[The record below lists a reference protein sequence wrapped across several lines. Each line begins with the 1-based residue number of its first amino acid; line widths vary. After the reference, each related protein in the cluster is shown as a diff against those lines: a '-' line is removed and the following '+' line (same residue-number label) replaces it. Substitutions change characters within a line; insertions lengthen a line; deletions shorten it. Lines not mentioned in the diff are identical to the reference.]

1 MLRRIT
7 PLARRIVH
15 WLLNRLI
22 LKGEMKMSTF
32 NRENK
37 LRILGVMGEETAEI
51 AYCVDGR
58 AHETINAEKLL
69 LTPAKFYLIEKAARS
84 TEPERRHLMNEVI
97 RLGFVIMDKVP
108 TRTLLRSEKLS
119 VIYNVINDRYCLPIP
134 SAVVSE
140 LLYAKEE
147 FQLLVKDVN
156 NLITKANLP
165 VENDEKELIP
175 ESEKPFADYIMQPV
189 IPAEAY
195 DKNITITA
203 KGLSKEQ
210 CDKLVALAVAYTVDN
225 NSKSS
230 TNHSSL
236 TIE

>member
-1 MLRRIT
+1 MLRKT
-7 PLARRIVH
+7 TQLARRIVH
-15 WLLNRLI
+15 WLSNRLI

-51 AYCVDGR
+51 AYCVDGG
-58 AHETINAEKLL
+58 AHETISAEKLL
-69 LTPAKFYLIEKAARS
+69 LTPAKFCLIEKAARS
-84 TEPERRHLMNEVI
+84 TEPERRHLMHEVI

-108 TRTLLRSEKLS
+108 IRTLLRSEKLS
-119 VIYNVINDRYCLPIP
+119 VIYNVINDRYCLPTP
-134 SAVVSE
+134 PAVVSE

-156 NLITKANLP
+156 NLITRANLP
-165 VENDEKELIP
+165 IENDEKELIP
-175 ESEKPFADYIMQPV
+175 EPEKSSADYIMQPV
-189 IPAEAY
+189 IPAEVY

-210 CDKLVALAVAYTVDN
+210 CDKLVALAVCYIAEN

-236 TIE
+236 IIE

>member
-1 MLRRIT
+1 
-7 PLARRIVH
+7 
-15 WLLNRLI
+15 
-22 LKGEMKMSTF
+22 MSIF

-51 AYCVDGR
+51 AYCVDGG

-84 TEPERRHLMNEVI
+84 TELERRHLMHEVI

-119 VIYNVINDRYCLPIP
+119 VIYNVINDKYCLPLP

-156 NLITKANLP
+156 NLITRANLP
-165 VENDEKELIP
+165 IENNDDNGKDEKELIP
-175 ESEKPFADYIMQPV
+175 ESEKSFADYIMQPV
-189 IPAEAY
+189 MPDEAY

-210 CDKLVALAVAYTVDN
+210 CDKLVALAVAYAVEN

>member
-1 MLRRIT
+1 MV
-7 PLARRIVH
+7 RRIVH

-22 LKGEMKMSTF
+22 LKGEMKMPNFT
-32 NRENK
+32 RENK

-51 AYCVDGR
+51 AYCVDGG

-69 LTPAKFYLIEKAARS
+69 LTPAKFCLIEKAARS
-84 TEPERRHLMNEVI
+84 TEPERIHLMHEVI

-119 VIYNVINDRYCLPIP
+119 AIYNVINDRYCLPTP

-147 FQLLVKDVN
+147 FQLLVRDVN
-156 NLITKANLP
+156 DLITKANLP
-165 VENDEKELIP
+165 VENNSGNSNDEKELITEP
-175 ESEKPFADYIMQPV
+175 EKSFADYIMQPV

-210 CDKLVALAVAYTVDN
+210 CDKLVALAVAYAVEN

>member
-1 MLRRIT
+1 MV
-7 PLARRIVH
+7 RRIVH

-22 LKGEMKMSTF
+22 LKGEMKMSIF

-37 LRILGVMGEETAEI
+37 LRILGVIGEETAEI
-51 AYCVDGR
+51 AYCVDGG

-84 TEPERRHLMNEVI
+84 TELERRHLMHEVI

-119 VIYNVINDRYCLPIP
+119 VIYNVINDRYCLPLP

-156 NLITKANLP
+156 NLITRANLP
-165 VENDEKELIP
+165 IENNDDNGKDEKELIP
-175 ESEKPFADYIMQPV
+175 EPEKSFADYIMQPV
-189 IPAEAY
+189 MPDEAY

-210 CDKLVALAVAYTVDN
+210 CDKLVALAVAYAVEN

>member
-1 MLRRIT
+1 
-7 PLARRIVH
+7 
-15 WLLNRLI
+15 
-22 LKGEMKMSTF
+22 MSTF

-37 LRILGVMGEETAEI
+37 LRILGVMGEEAAEI
-51 AYCVDGR
+51 AYCVDGG

-84 TEPERRHLMNEVI
+84 TEPERGHLMHEVI
-97 RLGFVIMDKVP
+97 RLGFIIMDKVP

-119 VIYNVINDRYCLPIP
+119 VIYNIICDRYCLPIP
-134 SAVVSE
+134 SAVISE

-156 NLITKANLP
+156 DLITKANLP

-175 ESEKPFADYIMQPV
+175 EPEKSFADYIMQPV
-189 IPAEAY
+189 MPAEAY

-210 CDKLVALAVAYTVDN
+210 CDKLVALALSYITEN
-225 NSKSS
+225 NSASS
-230 TNHSSL
+230 TNHSLL